1 MNKMNKLEKS
11 STETKFPRLHI
22 YIIAAISLDGFIAQ
36 KTEQV
41 STAWTSKED
50 FDFFVKKTKET
61 GLLVMGSS
69 TFETINRALTGRKIV
84 VLSRTKT
91 YPQFDKAQV
100 DAMSGSL
107 TEVLTELVKQ
117 GYTELAVCGGS
128 SVYTQFL
135 SENLVDEMYITIEP
149 KAFGAGVPL
158 FNQAMNVDLEL
169 IERILISD
177 NSTVMHYKV
186 K

>member
-1 MNKMNKLEKS
+1 MNKERFEN
-11 STETKFPRLHI
+11 TKFPGLHI
-22 YIIAAISLDGFIAQ
+22 YIIAAITLDGFIAQ
-36 KTEQV
+36 DTEQV

-61 GLLVMGSS
+61 GLLIMGSS
-69 TFETINRALTGRKIV
+69 TFETINRPLAGRKIV

-91 YPQFDKAQV
+91 YPQFKKSQV
-100 DAMSGSL
+100 EAMSGSL

-117 GYTELAVCGGS
+117 GYSELAVCGGS

-135 SENLVDEMYITIEP
+135 QSGFVDKMYITIEP
-149 KAFGAGVPL
+149 KIFGKGISL
-158 FNQAMNVDLEL
+158 FNQPMDISLEL
-169 IERILISD
+169 LERISISD